1 MAGSGT
7 RSPVA
12 VRSAVPVDRTGLL
25 VLTGC
30 AVLPVVVAL
39 ATAQAGV
46 TQLVRLPDWWGSW
59 PVRTPGDLLGWRVLA
74 VLATAGWL
82 ASWAVL
88 VRRLLRARAA
98 GGSRDVGVVG
108 ALGAWAA
115 IPFLTGGPTGS
126 LDVGSYAAIGRLADL
141 GLNPYRTY
149 PIVLHDAFGAAVDPM
164 WRQTPTPY
172 GPLQIALFRWVA
184 DLAGHDQQLA
194 VLGIRLVAVAALAA
208 AVVLVAAAAAPRDR
222 AVAVALT
229 AANPLLVVHVV
240 GGAHVDVLV
249 GLGAVAVVLLVR
261 RGSTAAAVAVAVLL
275 TFVKLPGALLVGYV
289 LAALLRSSAPGARA
303 ALARAVGTAA
313 AVAAGVL
320 VLLPD
325 PLGWVGAMGVP
336 GTVRNGTAPSTWLS
350 YGLAWAV
357 RGLGL
362 DEALTVG
369 RLVVALLGAALAA
382 WLLWRAA
389 AGTPRQAMAT
399 VGLALLVLALSGP
412 ALYPWYLT
420 WGLFAVAAAGG
431 LRARWA
437 VVAVSAY
444 LGLAGSLT
452 EGLTVQLVA
461 GACALALVGGALWAS
476 ADLRALLLRMP
487 WALARGPQTTVG
499 G

>member
-1 MAGSGT
+1 MAGST
-7 RSPVA
+7 SRTPTA
-12 VRSAVPVDRTGLL
+12 VRTAVPVDRTGLL

-30 AVLPVVVAL
+30 AVLPFVVAL

-46 TQLVRLPDWWGSW
+46 TQLIRLPDWWGGW
-59 PVRTPGDLLGWRVLA
+59 PVRVPGEQLGWRVVA

-88 VRRLLRARAA
+88 VRRLLRARTAPS
-98 GGSRDVGVVG
+98 GRDVTVVG
-108 ALGAWAA
+108 ALGAWGWV
-115 IPFLTGGPTGS
+115 PFLVGGPTGS
-126 LDVGSYAAIGRLADL
+126 LDVGSYAAIGRLAAL
-141 GLNPYRTY
+141 GLDPYRTF
-149 PIVLHDAFGAAVDPM
+149 PIVLGDSFGAAVDPM
-164 WRQTPTPY
+164 WRRTPTPY
-172 GPLQIALFRWVA
+172 GPLQVGLFRWVA
-184 DLAGHDQQLA
+184 ELAGHDQQLA
-194 VLGIRLVAVAALAA
+194 VLGIRAVAVLALAA
-208 AVVLVAAAAAPRDR
+208 GVVLVAAAAAPGDR

-249 GLGAVAVVLLVR
+249 GVGAVGVLLLVR
-261 RGSTAAAVAVAVLL
+261 RGVTTAAVVVAVLL
-275 TFVKLPGALLVGYV
+275 TFLKLPGALLVAFV
-289 LAALLRSSAPGARA
+289 LASLLRSPAPGARA
-303 ALARAVGTAA
+303 ALARAVGAA
-313 AVAAGVL
+313 AVTTAAVL
-320 VLLPD
+320 VLAPN

-350 YGLAWAV
+350 YLLSWAV
-357 RGLGL
+357 RDLGL
-362 DEALTVG
+362 DGALTVG
-369 RLVVALLGAALAA
+369 RLVAALVGAGLAA

-437 VVAVSAY
+437 VVALSTY

-461 GACALALVGGALWAS
+461 GACALALAGGALWAS
-476 ADLRALLLRMP
+476 DDLRALLLRRP
-487 WALARGPQTTVG
+487 WALARAGQTTVG